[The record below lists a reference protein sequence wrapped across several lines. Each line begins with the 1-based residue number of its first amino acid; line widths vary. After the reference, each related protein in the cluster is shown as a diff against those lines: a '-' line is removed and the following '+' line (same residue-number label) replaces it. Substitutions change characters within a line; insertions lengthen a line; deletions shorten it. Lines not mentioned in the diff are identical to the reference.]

1 MLMNG
6 ATPIKRWGAE
16 LDHCLVG
23 SRQLVPVDRQ
33 LQHWLIIRVEQA
45 F

>member
-6 ATPIKRWGAE
+6 ATPIKRRGAN
-16 LDHCLVG
+16 LDHCMAG
-23 SRQLVPVDRQ
+23 SRQLVPVDCQ